1 MGWPDSRDK
10 RRREDE
16 IASAALITELAT
28 QHVAAPGLVVPVFV
42 PARPIAWADRPKLRA
57 YKDLAK
63 ARK

>member
-1 MGWPDSRDK
+1 MGWPDSRGK

-16 IASAALITELAT
+16 IAAAAIITELAT
-28 QHVAAPGLVVPVFV
+28 QQAPSGELVVPVFV

>member
-16 IASAALITELAT
+16 IAAAALITELAT
-28 QHVAAPGLVVPVFV
+28 QHVAAHGDLAVPVFV

-57 YKDLAK
+57 DVAK

>member
-28 QHVAAPGLVVPVFV
+28 QQATPGELVVPVFV
-42 PARPIAWADRPKLRA
+42 PERQTTWADRPRLRA
-57 YKDLAK
+57 DLAK
-63 ARK
+63 ARR